1 MHPGSVAFWGAS
13 NDPTSMGTVQLNNL
27 LTMKFDG
34 PVYPMHPKESQIQ
47 GLKAYTR
54 VKDVPGPIDLAVFV
68 LPTRVVP
75 EILEECGQGGVKR
88 AIIVS
93 AGFGE
98 KGTEGKT
105 AQNRLVEIARRY
117 GITFVG
123 PNCIGVV
130 NVRHNLNTTFY
141 PYDAQPGF
149 IGMASQSGSFITQMF
164 SYLETR
170 GLGFSQGFSV
180 GNEAMTDIVDCL
192 EYLGKCPETT
202 VVALYIEAIRRGKDF
217 IRVAREVSRVKPV
230 VAYYVGGSKAG
241 GRAGLSHTGAMA
253 GPDQLYDGV
262 FKQCGIIRAY
272 SIEELFDFCSVL
284 GSQPLP
290 KGDRVAILTHSG
302 GPGAAASDSAER
314 SGLRMAEFAPSTV
327 EKLKPLIPHTA
338 STANPVDLT
347 FARNFEDYVEKLPR
361 VLLEDDGVDALFL
374 YCLMPHRRVI
384 SMIIAAMIDD
394 PAGAEAA
401 ATQYIEGR
409 CATAAELSAQYG
421 KPVVGG
427 TYLNREEIFVR
438 ELQDR
443 GFPCLPS
450 PERAVKALA
459 ALCRYAWF
467 RKSLEA

>member
-1 MHPGSVAFWGAS
+1 
-13 NDPTSMGTVQLNNL
+13 
-27 LTMKFDG
+27 
-34 PVYPMHPKESQIQ
+34 
-47 GLKAYTR
+47 
-54 VKDVPGPIDLAVFV
+54 
-68 LPTRVVP
+68 
-75 EILEECGQGGVKR
+75 
-88 AIIVS
+88 
-93 AGFGE
+93 
-98 KGTEGKT
+98 
-105 AQNRLVEIARRY
+105 
-117 GITFVG
+117 
-123 PNCIGVV
+123 
-130 NVRHNLNTTFY
+130 
-141 PYDAQPGF
+141 
-149 IGMASQSGSFITQMF
+149 
-164 SYLETR
+164 
-170 GLGFSQGFSV
+170 
-180 GNEAMTDIVDCL
+180 
-192 EYLGKCPETT
+192 
-202 VVALYIEAIRRGKDF
+202 
-217 IRVAREVSRVKPV
+217 
-230 VAYYVGGSKAG
+230 
-241 GRAGLSHTGAMA
+241 MA